1 MMDAAALDTSLMHPP
16 ANDPPST
23 DVAALLSQLDV
34 WRTELHESYN
44 EHLAPS
50 AVSKEVFAGWLVE
63 MYHYI
68 RDFPAVIDVAA
79 ERASGPLLQLLELY
93 GRQEV
98 GHENFVLETLRRI
111 GLPADEVVS
120 SRPLVSTS
128 AIGLL
133 MRELVAA
140 NPGAML
146 LIAHLIE
153 ADGFDEAVM
162 RSLDRDICS
171 RHGFPEQ
178 AMAPLF
184 EHQRVDFELGHYKL
198 LADNLALLRIGSP
211 GERQWILDKMCQL
224 KEAYQLLG
232 LEVQAAYKGRS
243 MEAVI
248 RRPVRTAAAGQ
259 PAVAAA
265 ADS

>member
-1 MMDAAALDTSLMHPP
+1 MTDGAALDTSILHPA
-16 ANDPPST
+16 ANAPPSV
-23 DVAALLSQLDV
+23 DVAALLAQLDV
-34 WRTELHESYN
+34 WRAELHESYN

-50 AVSKEVFAGWLVE
+50 AVPKEVFAGWLVE

-79 ERASGPLLQLLELY
+79 ERASGPLLQLLRLY

-111 GLPADEVVS
+111 GLPAGDVVS
-120 SRPLVSTS
+120 SRPLVSTT

-162 RSLDRDICS
+162 RSLDSDICS
-171 RHGFPEQ
+171 QHGFPEQ

-198 LADNLALLRIGSP
+198 LADNLGLIQIGSAR
-211 GERQWILDKMCQL
+211 ELQWILDKMCQL

-232 LEVQAAYKGRS
+232 IEVQASYKGRS
-243 MEAVI
+243 MDAVI
-248 RRPVRTAAAGQ
+248 RRPVRIAAAG
-259 PAVAAA
+259 
-265 ADS
+265 